1 MSAVR
6 WLRAAA
12 LAICALAESFSLAAT
27 AAPADLHAYAR
38 EAFGAGVELREHKTD
53 EGVVIEAWRGG
64 AYAGLAFSTWDL
76 IKSVGYSGQPI
87 EIWATLDPEM
97 VVHSARLIR
106 QTEPLLVIGLRP
118 EQLEELVDAQ
128 SGLDIRTLKR
138 VVAVDGKKVVDR
150 ISGATISS
158 NVLRDSVIRS
168 ARKAARIAGRLG
180 GRSRLLRDRYVQAD
194 WRTLSASGAIVE
206 RKILASE
213 MTLGATPQ
221 QAGGQE
227 LLDVFVSLAT
237 PAGIGVNLLGRK
249 HYEQLVSTSGPDD
262 DLVMIGANGLLSIK
276 GPAWRQSGVFERLAI
291 VQDALTIRLT
301 KNMYRTFDKIEAEYA
316 PGLRE
321 RALFV
326 VPRASGFDSTKPWRL
341 QVLAVRNAAD
351 GSESAQAFEV
361 PYAPLADYI
370 AQPQQ
375 DAGIAEGEPLWRRAW
390 IERRYEVA
398 ALLVMLGALVLILLF
413 QDQLAS
419 RRNLYTTTRIV
430 FMAATLGVIGLFARA
445 QLSVVHVVTFAH
457 ALRTDFQWS
466 FFLLDPLI
474 FLLWGFVAVAM
485 LFWGRGVFCGWLCP
499 FGALQELLNEAA
511 RRLRLPQFE
520 VPWSLHERLWII
532 KYLVF
537 IGIFSLSLNDMKT
550 AFVAAEAEPF
560 KTTVALHFQ
569 REWPFVVFALAL
581 LGAGLFVRRF
591 YCRYL
596 CPLGAALAIPARLRM
611 FEWLKRRPQCG
622 RECRQCAVH
631 CPVGAIYPSGAI
643 SPNECVY
650 CLNCQ
655 SLYHDPNVC
664 LGLKARAARQAA
676 RDQMAKGGAN
686 AG

>member
-1 MSAVR
+1 M
-6 WLRAAA
+6 
-12 LAICALAESFSLAAT
+12 
-27 AAPADLHAYAR
+27 
-38 EAFGAGVELREHKTD
+38 
-53 EGVVIEAWRGG
+53 
-64 AYAGLAFSTWDL
+64 
-76 IKSVGYSGQPI
+76 
-87 EIWATLDPEM
+87 
-97 VVHSARLIR
+97 
-106 QTEPLLVIGLRP
+106 
-118 EQLEELVDAQ
+118 
-128 SGLDIRTLKR
+128 
-138 VVAVDGKKVVDR
+138 
-150 ISGATISS
+150 
-158 NVLRDSVIRS
+158 
-168 ARKAARIAGRLG
+168 
-180 GRSRLLRDRYVQAD
+180 
-194 WRTLSASGAIVE
+194 
-206 RKILASE
+206 
-213 MTLGATPQ
+213 
-221 QAGGQE
+221 
-227 LLDVFVSLAT
+227 
-237 PAGIGVNLLGRK
+237 
-249 HYEQLVSTSGPDD
+249 
-262 DLVMIGANGLLSIK
+262 
-276 GPAWRQSGVFERLAI
+276 
-291 VQDALTIRLT
+291 
-301 KNMYRTFDKIEAEYA
+301 
-316 PGLRE
+316 
-321 RALFV
+321 
-326 VPRASGFDSTKPWRL
+326 
-341 QVLAVRNAAD
+341 
-351 GSESAQAFEV
+351 
-361 PYAPLADYI
+361 
-370 AQPQQ
+370 
-375 DAGIAEGEPLWRRAW
+375 
-390 IERRYEVA
+390 A

-419 RRNLYTTTRIV
+419 RRNLYPTTRIV
-430 FMAATLGVIGLFARA
+430 FMAATLGFIGLFARA

-485 LFWGRGVFCGWLCP
+485 MFWGRGVFCGWLCP

-581 LGAGLFVRRF
+581 LAAGLFVRRF